1 MAKLEVSHND
11 DNVISQGNLLFLS
24 FFFSFYVLFVKYL
37 VCPTVIDKF
46 PQKYQQQN

>member
-24 FFFSFYVLFVKYL
+24 FVFLFLLFVKYL